1 MALKDYYE
9 LLEIPPGSAEPVIKK
24 AFRKLAMRFHPDKNV
39 GNPYAI
45 HHFREI
51 QEAYQVLSN
60 PVTRHEYH
68 QQRWHHSE
76 MGNTTPYPYVL
87 TPSQLEQEARKQTQY
102 VQGLDVFRMNHG
114 ALQNKLEQLLQDS
127 HLAIL
132 LEQQDEGINERL
144 VAAVLQSC
152 NPLPYPHLNDIPGKL
167 VKIAGTNNQL
177 ITTIHQMVTK
187 KRKQY
192 LWEKYRALLM
202 ISIALAI
209 CIGIYAIA

>member
-24 AFRKLAMRFHPDKNV
+24 AFRKLAMRFHPDKNA

-68 QQRWHHSE
+68 LQRWHHPE
-76 MGNTTPYPYVL
+76 MGNTSPYPYAL
-87 TPSQLEQEARKQTQY
+87 TPAQLEQEARKLTQY
-102 VQGLDVFRMNHG
+102 VQDLDVFRMNHG
-114 ALQNKLEQLLQDS
+114 ALQNKMEQLLQDS

-132 LEQQDEGINERL
+132 LEKQEESINERL

-152 NPLPYPHLNDIPGKL
+152 IPLPFPYLKDIPGKL
-167 VKIAGTNNQL
+167 VQIAGINNQL

-209 CIGIYAIA
+209 CIAIYAIA